1 MKNQK
6 SAKILMMY
14 FIFILFISTD
24 LACNKESNSNNADID
39 YSHINNW
46 AYYPLNS
53 TRDVDVF
60 FVAPT
65 IYGGTDSIYNMPIND
80 PVERLNFIGAINM
93 EKGIYD
99 EGDVN
104 FYAPFYR
111 QASFNCY
118 GIRAYNDVSSDENV
132 NAAFELAY
140 GDVEDAFN
148 YYFTESDKPFI
159 LAGFSQGAEMIIKLI
174 KNNFDKTEAQKRFI
188 AAYAIG
194 WRLDS
199 LDVQKYEYLKAAKS
213 DIDLG
218 VVISYSSEANF
229 IDSSIIVPKT
239 TMSINPLSWNCDTT
253 LASKGLNLGACF
265 TDYSGIINKEIP
277 EFTSAY
283 IKPGRGT
290 LVVPDVDPLEYPPVL
305 PIFVDGEY
313 HIYDYLFFYR
323 NLQENV
329 DVRIEEYLKNK

>member
-6 SAKILMMY
+6 YAKSLIMY
-14 FIFILFISTD
+14 FIVILLISGE
-24 LACNKESNSNNADID
+24 LACNKESNGNNEEVD
-39 YSHINNW
+39 YSQITNW
-46 AYYPLNS
+46 AYFPSSNKH
-53 TRDVDVF
+53 DIDIF

-118 GIRAYNDVSSDENV
+118 GIRAYDDVSSDENV
-132 NAAFELAY
+132 NAAYELAY
-140 GDVEDAFN
+140 SDIEDAFN
-148 YYFTESDKPFI
+148 YYFSESDKPFI
-159 LAGFSQGAEMIIKLI
+159 LAGFSQGAEMIIELI
-174 KNNFDKTEAQKRFI
+174 KNTFDDAEIQKRFI

-199 LDVQKYEYLKAAKS
+199 LDVQNNKHLKAAKS
-213 DIDLG
+213 NIDLG
-218 VVISYSSEANF
+218 VVISYSSEASF
-229 IDSSIIVPKT
+229 IDSSIMVPKS
-239 TMSINPLSWNCDTT
+239 TMSINPLSWTCDTT
-253 LASKGLNLGACF
+253 LASNDLNLGACF
-265 TDYSGIINKEIP
+265 TDYGGIINKEIP
-277 EFTSAY
+277 NFTSAY

-290 LVVPDVDPLEYPPVL
+290 LVVPDVDPLEYPALL

-313 HIYDYLFFYR
+313 HIYDYMFFYR
-323 NLQENV
+323 NLQKNV
-329 DVRIEEYLKNK
+329 DLRIEEYFKNN

>member
-6 SAKILMMY
+6 YAKCLTMY
-14 FIFILFISTD
+14 FIVILLIFGE
-24 LACNKESNSNNADID
+24 LACNKESNSNNEVVD
-39 YSHINNW
+39 YSQINNW
-46 AYYPLNS
+46 AFYPLSN
-53 TRDVDVF
+53 THDVDIF

-80 PVERLNFIGAINM
+80 AVERLNFIGAINM

-104 FYAPFYR
+104 FFAPFYR

-118 GIRAYNDVSSDENV
+118 GIRAYNETSTDENV
-132 NAAFELAY
+132 NAAFKLAY
-140 GDVEDAFN
+140 NDIEDAFN
-148 YYFTESDKPFI
+148 YYLNESDKPFI

-174 KNNFDKTEAQKRFI
+174 KTKFDDLEIQKRFI

-199 LDVQKYEYLKAAKS
+199 LDVQKYNHLKAAKS
-213 DIDLG
+213 DRDLG
-218 VVISYSSEANF
+218 VVISYSSEASF

-239 TMSINPLSWNCDTT
+239 TMSINPLNWTCDTT
-253 LASKGLNLGACF
+253 LASKELNLGACF
-265 TDYSGIINKEIP
+265 TDYSGIITKEIP
-277 EFTSAY
+277 NFTSAY
-283 IKPGRGT
+283 IKAGRGT
-290 LVVPDVDPLEYPPVL
+290 LVVPDVDPAEYPAVL
-305 PIFVDGEY
+305 PIFVNGEY
-313 HIYDYLFFYR
+313 HIYDYMFFYR

-329 DVRIEEYLKNK
+329 DVRIEEYFKNK